1 MNRRRLLGQHFLVS
15 EAIAKSIV
23 DYANIT
29 KKDTVLEIGTGRG
42 ILLPFLCQAAKKV
55 ISVETDK
62 ELYLSALEKF
72 ENFSNLSLKHGD
84 GFKLD
89 LDFTVFVS
97 NLPYSKSRKAIEW
110 LAQKKFSHA
119 IIMVQ
124 KEFAEKLLS
133 KPGNKNHRA
142 VTVLANCCTEIERV
156 MYVKKSNFSP
166 PPKVDSVVLRLTKTQ
181 QISKNIINTVNKLF
195 SYRKKTIRNVAKQFG
210 ISIDSNQRFEDLT
223 DSEIVRLAKQI
234 NKK

>member
-15 EAIAKSIV
+15 EAIAKSII
-23 DYANIT
+23 DFANIT

-72 ENFSNLSLKHGD
+72 GNFSNLSLKHGD

-89 LDFTVFVS
+89 LVFTVFVS

-142 VTVLANCCTEIERV
+142 VTVLANCCAEMERI
-156 MYVKKSNFSP
+156 MYVKKSNFLP
-166 PPKVDSVVLRLTKTQ
+166 PPKVDSLVLRLTKTQ

-223 DSEIVRLAKQI
+223 DGEIVRLAKQI

>member
-166 PPKVDSVVLRLTKTQ
+166 PPKVDSAVLRLTKTQ

-223 DSEIVRLAKQI
+223 DGEIVRLAKQI

>member
-15 EAIAKSIV
+15 ESIAKSIA
-23 DYANIT
+23 DCANIT

-42 ILLPFLCQAAKKV
+42 ILIPFLCQAAKKV

-62 ELYLSALEKF
+62 ELYFAALEKF
-72 ENFSNLSLKHGD
+72 SNLSNLSLMHGD

-97 NLPYSKSRKAIEW
+97 NLPYSESRKAIEW
-110 LAQKKFSHA
+110 LIQKKFSHGV
-119 IIMVQ
+119 IMVQ

-133 KPGNKNHRA
+133 KPGNKNHRS
-142 VTVLANCCTEIERV
+142 VTVLANHCTKIEHI
-156 MYVKKSNFSP
+156 MDVKKTNFSP
-166 PPKVDSVVLRLTKTQ
+166 MPKVDSAVLRLTKTH
-181 QISKNIINTVNKLF
+181 QISKNIINTVNRLF
-195 SYRKKTIRNVAKQFG
+195 SYRRKTIRNVAKQFG
-210 ISIDSNQRFEDLT
+210 KSIDSNQRFEDLT
-223 DSEIVRLAKQI
+223 DGEIVRLAKQI

>member
-15 EAIAKSIV
+15 ESIAKSIV
-23 DYANIT
+23 DCANIT

-42 ILLPFLCQAAKKV
+42 ILIPFLCQAAKKV

-62 ELYLSALEKF
+62 ELYLAALEKF
-72 ENFSNLSLKHGD
+72 SNFSNLSLMHGD

-110 LAQKKFSHA
+110 LIQKKFSHGV
-119 IIMVQ
+119 IMVQ

-133 KPGNKNHRA
+133 KLGNKNHRS
-142 VTVLANCCTEIERV
+142 VTVLANHCTKIEHI
-156 MYVKKSNFSP
+156 MDVKKTNFSP
-166 PPKVDSVVLRLTKTQ
+166 VPKVDSVVLRLTKTH
-181 QISKNIINTVNKLF
+181 QISKNIINTVNRLF
-195 SYRKKTIRNVAKQFG
+195 SYRRKTIRNVAKQFG
-210 ISIDSNQRFEDLT
+210 KSIDSNQRFEDLT
-223 DSEIVRLAKQI
+223 DGEIVKLAKQI